1 MKRLLK
7 FLQAWIPQ
15 HLEDSTLQVKSL
27 IGLHTHARAMS
38 QNEIGGRLGHIL
50 AMQSWHCNVHPSQGR
65 RVFCAKKSKKWRWWC
80 FCCNALCKSIVTSR
94 KVAIHKSFLK
104 NISLLFTYVVI
115 IWIPLL
121 VRKNGFSSTFV
132 LGFDK
137 REVSHNLIKRFFLM
151 PTKNTYSRKTR
162 LNLSLEL

>member
-1 MKRLLK
+1 M
-7 FLQAWIPQ
+7 
-15 HLEDSTLQVKSL
+15 
-27 IGLHTHARAMS
+27 
-38 QNEIGGRLGHIL
+38 
-50 AMQSWHCNVHPSQGR
+50 
-65 RVFCAKKSKKWRWWC
+65 
-80 FCCNALCKSIVTSR
+80 
-94 KVAIHKSFLK
+94 AIHKSFLK

-121 VRKNGFSSTFV
+121 VRKNGFSSTLV

-162 LNLSLEL
+162 LNLTLEL